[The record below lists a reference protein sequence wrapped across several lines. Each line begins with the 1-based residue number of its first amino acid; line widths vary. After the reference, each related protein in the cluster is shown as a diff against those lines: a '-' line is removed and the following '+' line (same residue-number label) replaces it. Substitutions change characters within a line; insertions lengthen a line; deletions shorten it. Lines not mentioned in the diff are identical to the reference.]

1 MAPIVDGLT
10 QDYAGKIDVI
20 KLNAREEG
28 LPAFEYFKLAG
39 HPSYVIVSPGGAV
52 AWSGVGVRTR
62 DELAARIDAAL
73 QP

>member
-10 QDYAGKIDVI
+10 QDYAGRIDVI

-28 LPAFEYFKLAG
+28 RAAFEHYKLAG
-39 HPSYVIVSPGGAV
+39 HPSYVIVGRAGAV
-52 AWSGVGVRTR
+52 MWSGVGVRTR

-73 QP
+73 VP